1 VWFDECIVSYSIKET
16 KEMTFKILSCDGGG
30 IRGLITALLIQDL
43 DTRSQIIS
51 KADGFAGTS
60 TGGLL
65 ALALANGVP
74 IANIVNM
81 YKTQGAEIF
90 KENSWWSAQKNTLED
105 GTMALTGPGILVCQY
120 VSSGLE
126 NVATQLLGDQKL
138 SSMSRFVAVNSAR
151 LSDPDVNSWVPSTL
165 SNGKSN
171 AYRDVAL
178 VDAALATS
186 AAPTYFP
193 PHEIPGFGYFGDG
206 GVFANNPTVVAVAE
220 ALANGLASD
229 LGSLR
234 VLSLGT
240 GVSPEGLTQDEI
252 GDPLKWGATKWLWPL
267 KSGGVP
273 AEALLSL
280 TMDTTAALAARQA
293 EQILG
298 GNYQR
303 GNYVLSQPVALDD
316 YEQVALLESE
326 TDAYMQTAEWQAVCQ
341 WVEANWQ

>member
-1 VWFDECIVSYSIKET
+1 
-16 KEMTFKILSCDGGG
+16 MTFKILSCDGGG

-74 IANIVNM
+74 IAQIVNM
-81 YKTQGAEIF
+81 YETQGAEIF
-90 KENSWWSAQKNTLED
+90 EENSWWTARKDALAEGVSTL
-105 GTMALTGPGILVCQY
+105 AGPGIFVCQY
-120 VSSGLE
+120 VSTGLE
-126 NVATQLLGDQKL
+126 KVAEQLLGSQTL
-138 SSMSRFVAVNSAR
+138 SSVQRFVAVNSAR
-151 LSDPDVNSWVPSTL
+151 LWNPDVKSWEPSTL

-171 AYRDVAL
+171 VYREVSL

-193 PHEIPGFGYFGDG
+193 PHAIAGFGYFADG
-206 GVFANNPTVVAVAE
+206 GVFANNPTVVGVAE
-220 ALANGLASD
+220 ALANGLVSD

-240 GVSPEGLTQDEI
+240 GTSPAGLSQTEI
-252 GDPLKWGATKWLWPL
+252 GDPLEWGASKWLWPAQ
-267 KSGGVP
+267 SHGVP
-273 AEALLSL
+273 AEALLGL
-280 TMDTTAALAARQA
+280 TMDSTALLAARQA

-298 GNYQR
+298 DRYKR
-303 GNYVLSQPVALDD
+303 GNFVLSEPVALDD
-316 YEQVALLESE
+316 YKQVGLLESE
-326 TDAYMQTAEWQAVCQ
+326 TNAYMKTAQWQAVRQ
-341 WVEANWQ
+341 WVGQNWQ